1 MQMKNS
7 TRHSFFYTSQMVLVI
22 KNPLANAGNAGSI
35 SGSGDPLEEG
45 MATHSSI
52 LFWRIPWTEEPGG
65 LQSMGSQRV
74 RHDWSD
80 LACTPT
86 RWYQGAIAHLIW
98 AYLEKN
104 RLCSLSESNPFQINY
119 GENVLP
125 KDSHLI
131 KILFKKISPF
141 ETLEFFRCLLPRDLP
156 CLSMTIFPEDGW
168 RRASRFQVSRY
179 GCVTNIHFCGT
190 EWLNEYNSITNLVGK
205 NDSSPLCVSFPAEN

>member
-65 LQSMGSQRV
+65 LQSMGSRRV

-104 RLCSLSESNPFQINY
+104 RLCSLSESNPFHINY

-141 ETLEFFRCLLPRDLP
+141 ETLEFFPGVYSPGTCHVYPWLFFLRMVEEELHG
-156 CLSMTIFPEDGW
+156 SKFPDMDVLQIYTSV
-168 RRASRFQVSRY
+168 AP
-179 GCVTNIHFCGT
+179 
-190 EWLNEYNSITNLVGK
+190 
-205 NDSSPLCVSFPAEN
+205 ND